1 MDRATFTTSG
11 ITSKNKQQKYVP
23 VGNYPEGSLVVRE
36 RPVHHSGLRFTF
48 PRSYNLPPSS
58 LITRSICLYNGAALV
73 TSQQEWPSKDRTISI
88 T

>member
-36 RPVHHSGLRFTF
+36 RPVRHRGCLPGLEQKEMKNI
-48 PRSYNLPPSS
+48 RSDGTKMNY
-58 LITRSICLYNGAALV
+58 IMV
-73 TSQQEWPSKDRTISI
+73 K
-88 T
+88 